1 MRNGKKSLKKASVL
15 LTTFLLVVMCL
26 AVDTT
31 SVSAAKI
38 KLNKTKLTLTQGKK
52 YRLKIKGTKKKVKWS
67 STKKSVATV
76 NKKGVVTAKKKGTA
90 YIKAKVG
97 KKTYKC
103 KVTVKSTYNTFCSGK
118 SASRAHSN
126 TYRSSSKNTSTKC
139 NIFKYA

>member
-76 NKKGVVTAKKKGTA
+76 NKLKLRLAKKHTSA
-90 YIKAKVG
+90 RLLLRV
-97 KKTYKC
+97 KKHLQ
-103 KVTVKSTYNTFCSGK
+103 SQHLQHLLL
-118 SASRAHSN
+118 R
-126 TYRSSSKNTSTKC
+126 
-139 NIFKYA
+139 

>member
-52 YRLKIKGTKKKVKWS
+52 YRLKVKGTKKKVKWS
-67 STKKSVATV
+67 STKE
-76 NKKGVVTAKKKGTA
+76 
-90 YIKAKVG
+90 I
-97 KKTYKC
+97 
-103 KVTVKSTYNTFCSGK
+103 SG
-118 SASRAHSN
+118 N
-126 TYRSSSKNTSTKC
+126 C
-139 NIFKYA
+139 Q